1 MLSKNQ
7 RKHIRQLSQK
17 KYRQQ
22 TGMFVAEGEKVVR
35 ELLDAG
41 WNADS
46 IYSSSPLKD
55 ISTTNVDQSELERIS
70 HFTSASRVLSI
81 FHLPKIKTPKINYS
95 QFSLVLE
102 GVSDPGNLGTIIRL
116 CDWYGIEDIY
126 CSPNSVDCFNPKV
139 VQSTMGSI
147 TRVSCHYLDLATLI
161 DGFKGEV
168 FAATLAGTAHYE
180 LTFPKSGLLVMGSES
195 RGISSELLDK
205 IENKVTIPR
214 GMDGEGPES
223 LNVANATAILLSEI
237 FRP

>member
-70 HFTSASRVLSI
+70 HFSSASRV
-81 FHLPKIKTPKINYS
+81 FVH
-95 QFSLVLE
+95 FS
-102 GVSDPGNLGTIIRL
+102 PAQNQ
-116 CDWYGIEDIY
+116 
-126 CSPNSVDCFNPKV
+126 NPKNKL
-139 VQSTMGSI
+139 QSVFSRFGRRLGSRKPGDHHQ
-147 TRVSCHYLDLATLI
+147 TV
-161 DGFKGEV
+161 
-168 FAATLAGTAHYE
+168 
-180 LTFPKSGLLVMGSES
+180 
-195 RGISSELLDK
+195 
-205 IENKVTIPR
+205 
-214 GMDGEGPES
+214 
-223 LNVANATAILLSEI
+223 
-237 FRP
+237 

>member
-70 HFTSASRVLSI
+70 HFSSASRVLSI
-81 FHLPKIKTPKINYS
+81 FHLPKIKTPKILLFWINKS
-95 QFSLVLE
+95 NQV
-102 GVSDPGNLGTIIRL
+102 
-116 CDWYGIEDIY
+116 IE
-126 CSPNSVDCFNPKV
+126 
-139 VQSTMGSI
+139 
-147 TRVSCHYLDLATLI
+147 
-161 DGFKGEV
+161 
-168 FAATLAGTAHYE
+168 
-180 LTFPKSGLLVMGSES
+180 
-195 RGISSELLDK
+195 
-205 IENKVTIPR
+205 
-214 GMDGEGPES
+214 
-223 LNVANATAILLSEI
+223 
-237 FRP
+237 